1 MGIFDRRR
9 DAYMEQQIHAEV
21 RRREQKSAQEKELM
35 HQVGDLQKETHQ
47 LTDSVDHLN
56 TQVEVLKN
64 KAMEAADR
72 ETEASEKLREENAAM
87 QSALDQTI
95 QEIRTDQENSRAAIS
110 DSVME
115 MKADI
120 QMLTQESEKNRDTIV
135 ETVGTASARTRS
147 AILDVIDVTSERTR
161 SCVSESI
168 AKEAARNREALI
180 QALNEKA
187 GNSREEIRELMV
199 DHSRQNQSELAET
212 MDQNSEKIISA
223 VTAGQKEAKQ
233 ELFDR
238 IHEESVKNYRNVQAL
253 MEEQAEQVG
262 VSDISEDSMGKI
274 RRSFRGVKI
283 FSGISFLGVL
293 AIIVFL
299 ILQYLRII

>member
-9 DAYMEQQIHAEV
+9 EAYMEQQIHAEV
-21 RRREQKSAQEKELM
+21 RRREQKSAREKELM
-35 HQVGDLQKETHQ
+35 EQVGDLKQETHQ

-72 ETEASEKLREENAAM
+72 EVESSAKIREENAAM

-95 QEIRTDQENSRAAIS
+95 QEIRADQENSRTAIA
-110 DSVME
+110 DSVVE
-115 MKADI
+115 MKSDI
-120 QMLTQESEKNRDTIV
+120 QMFAQEAEKNRDTIV

-161 SCVSESI
+161 SCVSETI

-180 QALNEKA
+180 EALNEKA
-187 GNSREEIRELMV
+187 GDSRDEMRELIA
-199 DHSRQNQSELAET
+199 DHSRQNQSELVET

-223 VTAGQKEAKQ
+223 VAAGQNEAKQ

-253 MEEQAEQVG
+253 MEEQAEQVN

-274 RRSFRGVKI
+274 RSSFLGLKI
-283 FSGISFLGVL
+283 FSCISFLGVL
-293 AIIVFL
+293 AIIIFL
-299 ILQYLRII
+299 ILQYMGII

>member
-1 MGIFDRRR
+1 MELIAYDPYAKPETIPDYVTLVDWETAFKTADFVSLHMPLTKDNRGFIGRKEFEMMKP
-9 DAYMEQQIHAEV
+9 DAYFVNCARGEV
-21 RRREQKSAQEKELM
+21 VNEP
-35 HQVGDLQKETHQ
+35 D
-47 LTDSVDHLN
+47 
-56 TQVEVLKN
+56 
-64 KAMEAADR
+64 
-72 ETEASEKLREENAAM
+72 
-87 QSALDQTI
+87 
-95 QEIRTDQENSRAAIS
+95 
-110 DSVME
+110 
-115 MKADI
+115 
-120 QMLTQESEKNRDTIV
+120 
-135 ETVGTASARTRS
+135 
-147 AILDVIDVTSERTR
+147 
-161 SCVSESI
+161 
-168 AKEAARNREALI
+168 LI

-262 VSDISEDSMGKI
+262 VSDISEDSIGKI